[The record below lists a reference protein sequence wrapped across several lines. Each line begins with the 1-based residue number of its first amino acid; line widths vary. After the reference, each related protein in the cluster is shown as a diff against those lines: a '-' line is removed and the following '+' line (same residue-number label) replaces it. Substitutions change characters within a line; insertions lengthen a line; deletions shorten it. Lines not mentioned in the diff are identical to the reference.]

1 MKYGHDIIWKGM
13 IIMRLLINKK
23 DLALLLEQKRDYI
36 GNRVAVDTVIAGI
49 SFLLSAFTAS
59 YNDIFFASSITL
71 KYLFCFI
78 SVLYMLKIA
87 RDLIEMHSD
96 SYNHTKLMKD
106 IEDLDMIQHKH
117 SLIVI
122 KRNEN
127 QKASKFLLYYDEKWD
142 CKLFLNCKTADRNNE
157 QNIISRIA
165 EDFNIDA
172 RTINCH
178 YVVSRV
184 QEKYSVSHNEDR
196 VYQHRLY
203 EVSFEKMPELVLKE
217 DFVLNNRH
225 YYWMSIE
232 DMEKDENIIQKNLEV
247 VDFVK
252 ENIL

>member
-1 MKYGHDIIWKGM
+1 M
-13 IIMRLLINKK
+13 
-23 DLALLLEQKRDYI
+23 
-36 GNRVAVDTVIAGI
+36 
-49 SFLLSAFTAS
+49 
-59 YNDIFFASSITL
+59 
-71 KYLFCFI
+71 
-78 SVLYMLKIA
+78 LYTLKIA
-87 RDLIEMHSD
+87 RDLIEMRSD
-96 SYNHTKLMKD
+96 SYNYTKLMKD

-122 KRNEN
+122 KRNKN
-127 QKASKFLLYYDEKWD
+127 QKASKFLLYYDEEWD

-203 EVSFEKMPELVLKE
+203 EVSFEKMPELALKE

-225 YYWMSIE
+225 YYWMSIA

>member
-78 SVLYMLKIA
+78 SVLYTLKIA

-122 KRNEN
+122 KRNKN
-127 QKASKFLLYYDEKWD
+127 QKASKFLLYYDEEWD

-157 QNIISRIA
+157 QNIKA
-165 EDFNIDA
+165 A
-172 RTINCH
+172 
-178 YVVSRV
+178 
-184 QEKYSVSHNEDR
+184 
-196 VYQHRLY
+196 L
-203 EVSFEKMPELVLKE
+203 LK
-217 DFVLNNRH
+217 
-225 YYWMSIE
+225 
-232 DMEKDENIIQKNLEV
+232 
-247 VDFVK
+247 
-252 ENIL
+252 ILI

>member
-36 GNRVAVDTVIAGI
+36 GN
-49 SFLLSAFTAS
+49 
-59 YNDIFFASSITL
+59 
-71 KYLFCFI
+71 
-78 SVLYMLKIA
+78 
-87 RDLIEMHSD
+87 
-96 SYNHTKLMKD
+96 YNHTKLMKD

-122 KRNEN
+122 KRNKN
-127 QKASKFLLYYDEKWD
+127 QKASKFLLYYDEEWD
-142 CKLFLNCKTADRNNE
+142 CKLFLNCKTDRNNE

-203 EVSFEKMPELVLKE
+203 EVSFEKMPELALKE

-225 YYWMSIE
+225 YYWMSIA